1 MSVQFFDMT
10 GFVNGV
16 ADHYERTRGVRVDE
30 SAREALIEPA
40 LPHSRS
46 VAEAIATG
54 TVTQEFLQGCVFQ
67 VLDMAKSLIQATL
80 IDGAS
85 VREAMRRYCPYIF
98 WC

>member
-1 MSVQFFDMT
+1 MSVQYFDMS

-16 ADHYERTRGVRVDE
+16 ADRFERTEDVRVDE

-46 VAEAIATG
+46 VADAIATG
-54 TVTQEFLQGCVFQ
+54 TVTSEFLQNCVIQ
-67 VLDMAKSLIQATL
+67 VLAQAKWLIQGTT
-80 IDGAS
+80 IDGVS
-85 VREAMRRYCPYIF
+85 VRESMRRYCPYIF